1 MLDLF
6 SFEILKLILLSMC
19 KSPVSAGLVTAL
31 AVALI
36 CNIYLVFLLW
46 SGEQNDEYHNELTP
60 SPVIIQPEAPI
71 NLMNSG
77 LNLRYLKSMLNT
89 SKLITRS
96 RSKSLIS
103 MMNKLKRELKA
114 RGEKS
119 ENIISSSSKVID
131 LMF

>member
-1 MLDLF
+1 
-6 SFEILKLILLSMC
+6 MC